1 MGGPEREPGPERE
14 RGTEREPGPERERGR
29 ERERFEHMERKEERI
44 LNTSAN
50 KASIKNNAK
59 PCKIVCQTFVRG

>member
-1 MGGPEREPGPERE
+1 MGCPEREPGPERE
-14 RGTEREPGPERERGR
+14 RGTEREPRPEREE

-44 LNTSAN
+44 LNASAN

>member
-1 MGGPEREPGPERE
+1 MVQRESLVQRE
-14 RGTEREPGPERERGR
+14 RK
-29 ERERFEHMERKEERI
+29 RERFEHMERKEERI
-44 LNTSAN
+44 LNASAN